1 MERSKLNMFF
11 LITSIY
17 LFASAVLVLPF
28 YPMIFDLTKSQIII
42 LKKLIFFL
50 ILFSLIFGG
59 LSYLTKKKKEEWNT
73 KKHYRIL

>member
-1 MERSKLNMFF
+1 MERSELNEF
-11 LITSIY
+11 LFMMSHY

-28 YPMIFDLTKSQIII
+28 YPMIFDLTKSQMVI

-59 LSYLTKKKKEEWNT
+59 LSYLTKKKKDE
-73 KKHYRIL
+73 